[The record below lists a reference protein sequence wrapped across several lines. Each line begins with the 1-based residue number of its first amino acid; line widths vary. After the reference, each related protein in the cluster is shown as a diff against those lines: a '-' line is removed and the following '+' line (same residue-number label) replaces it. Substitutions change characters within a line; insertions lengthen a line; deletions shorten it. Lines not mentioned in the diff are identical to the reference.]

1 MCLTK
6 RCLCRRRVRKS
17 LSNSRDTLSITRE
30 LKHTHTHTHTHT
42 QNRKKTHSGTLIIS
56 GAYPYCASITSV
68 HIRRLSSTH
77 TSLKISKMDLSIE
90 DFVITEPKAIVASGI
105 SSARIESF
113 EKQSPDEAIVTLKR
127 SKFKGY
133 KQVVETAHR
142 PVDLLGGS
150 EHCTNSF
157 IDQSEITDPLEFCAM
172 KCQEYS
178 SLECTAFWIYADPP
192 YRCCRKAAINLD
204 ACREPFPGVLYSV
217 VETSR
222 VSVELLRVSM
232 QDPPVIFQWDEIDET
247 IPRIE
252 LIQVLVRPF
261 TIEDAEHVALSR
273 GLSLGGQGYG
283 FSGGYSRK
291 GLYAYHEGT
300 YGNMAFFG
308 TGGTIASMTASL
320 NGGGTYRP
328 YDYMIQEIDASSL
341 DVFNPLFSTILR
353 VQTNKTVFGLNKRD
367 IRILNDDEDKLFE
380 VTYMASRGKEHVVVI
395 SRRQFL
401 DRGPGPCVINSQS
414 LSWTLYTNTTER
426 EIREFCMRQSQCV
439 GYWAEGLSRY
449 RVYCNQSSVSFCDH
463 AGVSVENSEHVLGS
477 DTSSSSCMVRN
488 NLEERN
494 ESTANLQI
502 DSGTFSNANGR
513 FNEESFRK
521 NITMPSGLFE
531 MKISVQDLGHSRVR
545 IVLHSSQVL
554 SSSTSALHRSCIE
567 GSSMCNCSWIRA
579 QGMSYYNLE
588 YVNDTAIAMT
598 AELLF
603 LDRKQCVRLV
613 LEQGAVVDLFGNTNK
628 EKILPIYDDPE
639 TTEEACHSMTLGFC
653 DDTNTIDDDVIS
665 VLFTSSE
672 KMTSFD
678 RNNIIVNG
686 SNANIVTGFRNI
698 SDYAYVVFCVT

>member
-1 MCLTK
+1 
-6 RCLCRRRVRKS
+6 
-17 LSNSRDTLSITRE
+17 
-30 LKHTHTHTHTHT
+30 
-42 QNRKKTHSGTLIIS
+42 
-56 GAYPYCASITSV
+56 
-68 HIRRLSSTH
+68 
-77 TSLKISKMDLSIE
+77 
-90 DFVITEPKAIVASGI
+90 
-105 SSARIESF
+105 
-113 EKQSPDEAIVTLKR
+113 
-127 SKFKGY
+127 
-133 KQVVETAHR
+133 
-142 PVDLLGGS
+142 
-150 EHCTNSF
+150 
-157 IDQSEITDPLEFCAM
+157 
-172 KCQEYS
+172 
-178 SLECTAFWIYADPP
+178 
-192 YRCCRKAAINLD
+192 
-204 ACREPFPGVLYSV
+204 
-217 VETSR
+217 
-222 VSVELLRVSM
+222 
-232 QDPPVIFQWDEIDET
+232 
-247 IPRIE
+247 
-252 LIQVLVRPF
+252 
-261 TIEDAEHVALSR
+261 
-273 GLSLGGQGYG
+273 
-283 FSGGYSRK
+283 
-291 GLYAYHEGT
+291 
-300 YGNMAFFG
+300 
-308 TGGTIASMTASL
+308 
-320 NGGGTYRP
+320 
-328 YDYMIQEIDASSL
+328 
-341 DVFNPLFSTILR
+341 
-353 VQTNKTVFGLNKRD
+353 
-367 IRILNDDEDKLFE
+367 
-380 VTYMASRGKEHVVVI
+380 
-395 SRRQFL
+395 
-401 DRGPGPCVINSQS
+401 
-414 LSWTLYTNTTER
+414 
-426 EIREFCMRQSQCV
+426 
-439 GYWAEGLSRY
+439 
-449 RVYCNQSSVSFCDH
+449 
-463 AGVSVENSEHVLGS
+463 
-477 DTSSSSCMVRN
+477 MVRN

-603 LDRKQCVRLV
+603 LDRKQCVKLV